1 MSKKTVNELTSEIT
15 DAIDKRLPAV
25 FVVKDDNGNYRRY
38 EFLALDEDM
47 DEVRIVLTETK

>member
-47 DEVRIVLTETK
+47 DEVRIVLTETE